1 MKINPAC
8 LFILFVLSS
17 SCLGYVSKH
26 FKIEG
31 IIKSFDKDTVKLKTK
46 TSTFV
51 VPRST
56 VVTQFDLKEGCP
68 VTALLWPEELRV
80 EGKSAKVSTPESPFT
95 KAELASPS
103 SVKLE
108 QMPK

>member
-1 MKINPAC
+1 MKIKTSFFV
-8 LFILFVLSS
+8 LILLSS
-17 SCLGYVSKH
+17 SCLGYVSKS
-26 FKIEG
+26 FKLEG
-31 IIKSFDKDTVKLKTK
+31 IVKSFDKDTVKLKTK

-56 VVTQFDLKEGCP
+56 VTTQFDLKAGCP
-68 VTALLWPEELRV
+68 VTALLWPEELKT

-103 SVKLE
+103 SVRLE